1 MKEYYDVFGIKMTS
15 LEQMRFSKYLENNR
29 IAMNTLYKEERKNIT
44 ENWLNE
50 YKKTHI

>member
-29 IAMNTLYKEERKNIT
+29 IAMNTYHKSQRNNIA
-44 ENWLNE
+44 EKWLLDYN
-50 YKKTHI
+50 K